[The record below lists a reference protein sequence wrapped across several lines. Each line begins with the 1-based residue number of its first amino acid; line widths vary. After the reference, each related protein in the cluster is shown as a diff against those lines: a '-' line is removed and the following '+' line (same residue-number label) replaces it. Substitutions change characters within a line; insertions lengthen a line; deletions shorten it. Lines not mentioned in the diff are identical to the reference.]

1 MIGRRLSLRYL
12 IPLFILVLG
21 LVALAATYVLN
32 IRHTVQ
38 LLEGNAEV
46 SMRTLANVTAGTL
59 EAAYRGGDTDQARA
73 AIERLAGHRRMEHAL
88 MITPDGI
95 VEHATHVRW
104 LDTPVTELDLG
115 IPDAQLAHIRSAH
128 SARIEFEPQ
137 RSMLHGA
144 FPVRIRGMTE
154 TFVPEAR
161 AWLLMTFDLSS
172 ARAAAHQETLARLGI
187 WALLLLL
194 GCAVLYLFLRRTVLT
209 RIAKLQA
216 ATRAVA
222 GGDFSSQPD
231 IRGTDEIARLAEDF
245 RTMTRNL
252 QSYQDRFQA
261 LSLRDPQTGLVNR
274 HGLEREISEALS
286 EARDSNRSWL
296 LCNFDIEG
304 IKVINSTRGVGAG
317 DALMVQ
323 VAEHLRKMS
332 SGSSVPA
339 RIVGDEFAFLTPMQE
354 RDVEG
359 LVGDIHARLESMR
372 FQWEGISQ
380 PVRFSL
386 GAVVVDQSIDE
397 VETATS
403 IANAA
408 RLAAKESSRTR
419 VHIGRRDDPD
429 LDLST
434 APMRWVSAISE
445 ALESDR
451 FELFAQEIQPSLAQ
465 SGTGLFFEVLVRL
478 RQVDGELVS
487 PGQFLPAAEK
497 YRLAGH
503 IDLWVI
509 NRVFEYF
516 RADPERMERIFLCS
530 INLSGL
536 SLGSEQ
542 IIEMVSTE
550 LKKGTVRADQL
561 CFEITETAAI
571 TNLSAA
577 TAFIAEL
584 RGLGCRFAL
593 DDFGSGVSSF
603 GYLKSLE
610 VDFLKMDGMFVRGIG
625 DDRTD
630 RAIVK
635 SINEIGHQTGKQTIA
650 EFVETSE
657 VANILRKI
665 GVDYLQGYG
674 IGRPMTLEKML
685 RRSTRSRRSALG

>member
-1 MIGRRLSLRYL
+1 MIRRRLSLRYL
-12 IPLFILVLG
+12 IPLFILALG
-21 LVALAATYVLN
+21 LVALGTTYVLN
-32 IRHTVQ
+32 IRHAVQ
-38 LLEGNAEV
+38 QLERNAEDT
-46 SMRTLANVTAGTL
+46 MRTLATVTAGTL
-59 EAAYRGGDTDQARA
+59 EAAYRGDDTDQARA
-73 AIERLAGHRRMEHAL
+73 AIERLAGHRRIHHAL
-88 MITPDGI
+88 MVNPDGM
-95 VEHATHVRW
+95 VEHATRVRW
-104 LDTPVTELDLG
+104 LNAPVSELEHGVPATLV
-115 IPDAQLAHIRSAH
+115 AHLTTSR
-128 SARIEFEPQ
+128 SARIEFGPQ
-137 RSMLHGA
+137 RSVLHGA
-144 FPVRIRGMTE
+144 FPIRIRGMAE
-154 TFVPEAR
+154 TFVPETR
-161 AWLLMTFDLSS
+161 AWLMMAFDLTE
-172 ARAAAHQETLARLGI
+172 AKTALRRDTLARLAI

-209 RIAKLQA
+209 RIVKLRA

-222 GGDFSSQPD
+222 TGDFSSQPS
-231 IRGTDEIARLAEDF
+231 IRGTDEIADLAEDF

-252 QSYQDRFQA
+252 RSYQDRFQA
-261 LSLRDPQTGLVNR
+261 LNFRDAQTGLYNR
-274 HGLEREISEALS
+274 HGLERHLSQAL
-286 EARDSNRSWL
+286 ADAHDSNRPWL

-304 IKVINSTRGVGAG
+304 IKVINSTRGHAAG
-317 DALMVQ
+317 DALLAQ
-323 VAEHLRKMS
+323 VAEHLEKMS
-332 SGSSVPA
+332 LDKGIPA
-339 RIVGDEFAFLTPMQE
+339 RIVGDEFALLTPVQGRKTE
-354 RDVEG
+354 E
-359 LVGDIHARLESMR
+359 LVHDIHASLESLR
-372 FQWEGISQ
+372 FQWEESSQ
-380 PVRFSL
+380 PVRINL
-386 GAVVVDQSIDE
+386 GAVVIDQSIDE

-403 IANAA
+403 LANAA
-408 RLAAKESSRTR
+408 RLAAKDASYER
-419 VHIGRRDDPD
+419 VRIGRKDDPD

-434 APMRWVSAISE
+434 APMRWVGSITA

-451 FELFAQEIQPSLAQ
+451 FELFAQEIQPSRLG
-465 SGTGLFFEVLVRL
+465 SEPGLFFEVLVRL
-478 RQVDGELVS
+478 RQPDGELIS
-487 PGQFLPAAEK
+487 PGMFLPAAEK
-497 YRLAGH
+497 YRLAGR

-509 NRVFEYF
+509 KHLFEF
-516 RADPERMERIFLCS
+516 FNAEPEHLKRISLCS

-542 IIEMVSTE
+542 IIDLVSDE
-550 LKKGTVRADQL
+550 LKRGALRADQL

-577 TAFIAEL
+577 TAFIARL

-657 VANILRKI
+657 VADILRKI

-685 RRSTRSRRSALG
+685 RRSTRRGRSALG